1 MGVQAWPSRVLGR
14 RGTIGKHS
22 HFWIRAYKGITLT
35 GDPFWTKIEETFSD
49 PHFGKGRVLINAQM
63 GCPLKATTCAR

>member
-1 MGVQAWPSRVLGR
+1 M
-14 RGTIGKHS
+14 GKHS

-49 PHFGKGRVLINAQM
+49 PHFGKGRVLICGRPAR
-63 GCPLKATTCAR
+63 CKRFLKNIGT